1 MPTISGMKKAFP
13 EGPPHNI
20 EQNNSRAENN
30 KLAVPNAWTA
40 PPPKVTS
47 FVWQDPVLAKV
58 KQSTVAA
65 QKTRMSR
72 LNIPKG

>member
-13 EGPPHNI
+13 EGPP
-20 EQNNSRAENN
+20 QSLGAAGNNRSY
-30 KLAVPNAWTA
+30 VPNAWKV

-47 FVWQDPVLAKV
+47 FVWQDPVLVKV

-65 QKTRMSR
+65 QKIRMSR
-72 LNIPKG
+72 FNIPKG